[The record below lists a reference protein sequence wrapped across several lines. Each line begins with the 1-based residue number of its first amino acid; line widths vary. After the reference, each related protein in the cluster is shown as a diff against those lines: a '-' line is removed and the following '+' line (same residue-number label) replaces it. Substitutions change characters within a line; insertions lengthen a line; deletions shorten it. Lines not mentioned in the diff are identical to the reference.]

1 MYPWRIC
8 KMVGI
13 SGSIGDDSEPME
25 LQKHAPLQID
35 NVDMRIN
42 VLKEYISKVP
52 DAALKD
58 LKKVLIGYSKY
69 TDNELR
75 DLIKSASDK
84 KYKEIYNN
92 RKRPKSHIMPKEII
106 YLPKVNLISDEV
118 IPCGFPYKKEELQF
132 IQTHSNLLPR
142 HIYTIYKIAFPQ
154 SQRNQQFITDCRHL
168 TKMNPEKYLIKDL
181 QSPKQSPVKHTIE
194 TSVTNESSV
203 INSHV
208 LAQAITALYKSG
220 KSPALFSQIK
230 PVIELIEDPN
240 EVAFAIECLTS

>member
-1 MYPWRIC
+1 MT
-8 KMVGI
+8 KL
-13 SGSIGDDSEPME
+13 SGSISDDSEPLE
-25 LQKHAPLQID
+25 LKKHAPLHID

-52 DAALKD
+52 GAALKD

-69 TDNELR
+69 TDDELKE
-75 DLIKSASDK
+75 LIKSADINKYNEIFSK
-84 KYKEIYNN
+84 KQ
-92 RKRPKSHIMPKEII
+92 SHPHTMPKEGVIF
-106 YLPKVNLISDEV
+106 LPKVDLISEEI
-118 IPCGFPYKKEELQF
+118 IPSGFPYKTEELIF
-132 IQTHSNLLPR
+132 VKTHSNLLSR
-142 HIYTIYKIAFPQ
+142 HVYTLYKIAFPK

-168 TKMNPEKYLIKDL
+168 IKKYPDKYAYLKDV
-181 QSPKQSPVKHTIE
+181 SKISPVKHT
-194 TSVTNESSV
+194 TSTESST
-203 INSHV
+203 NSHI

>member
-1 MYPWRIC
+1 MGN
-8 KMVGI
+8 KGTT
-13 SGSIGDDSEPME
+13 GDDSEPLE
-25 LQKHAPLQID
+25 LKKHAPLQVD

-42 VLKEYISKVP
+42 VLREYISKVP
-52 DAALKD
+52 GAALRD

-75 DLIKSASDK
+75 ELIKSASDE

-106 YLPKVNLISDEV
+106 YLPKVDIISDEV
-118 IPCGFPYKKEELQF
+118 IPCGFPYKKEELKF

-168 TKMNPEKYLIKDL
+168 TKMNPEKYLVKDL
-181 QSPKQSPVKHTIE
+181 QLPKQSPKQSPIKHTIE
-194 TSVTNESSV
+194 TPVT
-203 INSHV
+203 NSHV